1 MAKLKFFLRTSQT
14 SGTSSLYVRI
24 ARPAM
29 GFSWWI
35 NTGIEVDV
43 AAWIKAQRSISAQD
57 KYFSTD
63 KGKEVLALTTEVD
76 DVIKRLFLNKVVTCS
91 DDKPKL
97 EKAISDVVNVKGIMA
112 QKEAEDLAREEQHR
126 KHEEERNRLCVVA
139 NYYADFMQ
147 RISSGELR
155 QGRDNSKYRETSLS
169 VWKTFGKHLAGYL
182 EFKCRGNL
190 TFDDINKSF
199 ADGFTNYLESK
210 GLMLGTINQQVNCFR
225 RLCSAAAEDEKNKN
239 LISLKVWHSHEEKD
253 ADKRAEIV
261 LSESEID
268 ELYQMKLDGLRE
280 QVRDMWCLGYF
291 CGQRVSDYSRLTK
304 DNFTQ
309 TRGGL
314 DVIVLQQQK
323 TSKEIV
329 IPIIDDRV
337 FEICEKYDYNF
348 PSLTRDTQNR
358 FIKIV
363 AKELSETVPSLK
375 EWSRTLLALRERN
388 KEESYM
394 SMRKRIEAGEK
405 LHGEESKR
413 YKRMAQYAEEHE
425 SGDMLYKRDN
435 SGAVIRQRWE
445 LITCHTSRRSQVT
458 NMYDSGIFDVK
469 DIMSVSGHTT
479 IRNFERYLKRD
490 AVSQAESLAE
500 KARKAKE
507 IKIKKEA

>member
-1 MAKLKFFLRTSQT
+1 MANFFLQT
-14 SGTSSLYVRI
+14 TKKSGTATLYVRI
-24 ARPAM
+24 NRPAL
-29 GFSWWI
+29 GVRQWYV
-35 NTGIEVDV
+35 NTEIKVDV
-43 AAWIKAQRSISAQD
+43 VEWTKAQSGA
-57 KYFSTD
+57 KYLAKYLSTEE
-63 KGKEVLALTTEVD
+63 GKKVQTLTDIVD
-76 DVIKRLFLNKVVTCS
+76 GVIKNFFDGIKTVNKGSKDLLCDRIKSVVRLDS
-91 DDKPKL
+91 D
-97 EKAISDVVNVKGIMA
+97 KA
-112 QKEAEDLAREEQHR
+112 
-126 KHEEERNRLCVVA
+126 EEEVRQRELDAVKAKAEEEKNRLCIVA

-182 EFKCRGNL
+182 EFKCRGKI

-253 ADKRAEIV
+253 ADKRTEIV

-268 ELYQMKLDGLRE
+268 ELYKMKLDGLRE

-291 CGQRVSDYSRLTK
+291 CGQRVSDYSRLTR

-323 TSKEIV
+323 TGKELI
-329 IPIIDDRV
+329 IPILDDRV

-479 IRNFERYLKRD
+479 LKNFERYLKRD
-490 AVSQAESLAE
+490 AVSQAESIAE

-507 IKIKKEA
+507 IKMKKEA

>member
-1 MAKLKFFLRTSQT
+1 MANFFLQT
-14 SGTSSLYVRI
+14 TKKSGTATLYVRLN
-24 ARPAM
+24 RPSQ
-29 GFSWWI
+29 GVTQWYV
-35 NTGIEVDV
+35 NTGIKVDV
-43 AAWIKAQRSISAQD
+43 VEWTKAQSGAKYLAKYLSTEEGKKVQTKTDIVDGVIKNFFDGIKTVNEKSKDLLCERIKAVVRLDSDKAEEEVRQR
-57 KYFSTD
+57 KY
-63 KGKEVLALTTEVD
+63 E
-76 DVIKRLFLNKVVTCS
+76 
-91 DDKPKL
+91 
-97 EKAISDVVNVKGIMA
+97 
-112 QKEAEDLAREEQHR
+112 EEQQ
-126 KHEEERNRLCVVA
+126 RLCMVA

-147 RISSGELR
+147 RISNGELR
-155 QGRDNSKYRETSLS
+155 QGRDNSKYRQSSLS
-169 VWKTFGKHLAGYL
+169 VWKTFGNHLTSYL
-182 EFKCRGNL
+182 KYKRCTDI
-190 TFDDINKSF
+190 TFDAINKSF
-199 ADGFTNYLESK
+199 ADGFTNFLESK

-268 ELYQMKLDGLRE
+268 ELYNMKLDGLRE

-291 CGQRVSDYSRLTK
+291 CAQRVSDYSRLTR
-304 DNFTQ
+304 DNFSK
-309 TRGGL
+309 TRGGE

-323 TSKEIV
+323 TGKELI
-329 IPIIDDRV
+329 IPILDDRV
-337 FEICEKYDYNF
+337 FEICKKYNYKF

-388 KEESYM
+388 KEESYI

-413 YKRMAQYAEEHE
+413 DKRMAQYAAEHE

-490 AVSQAESLAE
+490 AVSQAESIAE
-500 KARKAKE
+500 KARRAKE
-507 IKIKKEA
+507 VKMKKEA

>member
-1 MAKLKFFLRTSQT
+1 
-14 SGTSSLYVRI
+14 
-24 ARPAM
+24 M

-43 AAWIKAQRSISAQD
+43 AAWNKAQKSTSAQD
-57 KYFSTD
+57 KYFSSD

-76 DVIKRLFLNKVVTCS
+76 DVIKRLFLNKVVTS
-91 DDKPKL
+91 SADKSKL
-97 EKAISDVVNVKGIMA
+97 EQAISDVVNVKGIKA
-112 QKEAEDLAREEQHR
+112 QKEAEDYAKAEQQR
-126 KHEEERNRLCVVA
+126 RHEEERNRLCVVA
-139 NYYADFMQ
+139 NYYEDFME
-147 RISSGELR
+147 RISNGELR
-155 QGRDNSKYRETSLS
+155 QGKDNSKYRKSSLS
-169 VWKTFGKHLAGYL
+169 VWKTFGKHLTGYL
-182 EFKCRGNL
+182 EHKHRSNM

-253 ADKRAEIV
+253 ADKRAGIV

-268 ELYQMKLDGLRE
+268 KLYEMKLDGLRE

-291 CGQRVSDYSRLTK
+291 CAQRVSDYSRLTR
-304 DNFTQ
+304 DNFSQ

-323 TSKEIV
+323 TGKELV
-329 IPIIDDRV
+329 IPILDDRV
-337 FEICEKYDYNF
+337 FEICEKYDYKF
-348 PSLTRDTQNR
+348 PMLTRDTQNR

-363 AKELSETVPSLK
+363 SKELSETVPSLK
-375 EWSRTLLALRERN
+375 EWSRTLLTLRERQ
-388 KEESYM
+388 KEESYL
-394 SMRKRIEAGEK
+394 SMKKRIEDGEK

-413 YKRMAQYAEEHE
+413 YRRMAQYATEHE
-425 SGDMLYKRDN
+425 SGDLLYKRDS
-435 SGAVIRQRWE
+435 SGEIIRQRWE

-458 NMYDSGIFDVK
+458 NMFDSGIYDVK
-469 DIMSVSGHTT
+469 DIMSVSGHST

-507 IKIKKEA
+507 VKMKKEA

>member
-1 MAKLKFFLRTSQT
+1 MANFFLQT
-14 SGTSSLYVRI
+14 TKKSGTATLYVRLN
-24 ARPAM
+24 RPSQ
-29 GFSWWI
+29 GVTQWYV
-35 NTGIEVDV
+35 NTGIKVDV
-43 AAWIKAQRSISAQD
+43 VEWTKAQLGAKYLAKYLSTEEGKKVQTKTDIVDGVIKNFFDGIKTVNKESKGLLCERIKAVVRLDSDKAEEEVRQR
-57 KYFSTD
+57 KY
-63 KGKEVLALTTEVD
+63 E
-76 DVIKRLFLNKVVTCS
+76 
-91 DDKPKL
+91 
-97 EKAISDVVNVKGIMA
+97 
-112 QKEAEDLAREEQHR
+112 EEQQ
-126 KHEEERNRLCVVA
+126 RLCVVA

-147 RISSGELR
+147 RISNGELR
-155 QGRDNSKYRETSLS
+155 QGRDNSKYRQSSLS
-169 VWKTFGKHLAGYL
+169 VWKTFGNHLTSYL
-182 EFKCRGNL
+182 EYKKCTDI
-190 TFDDINKSF
+190 TFDAINKSF
-199 ADGFTNYLESK
+199 ADGFTNFLESK

-261 LSESEID
+261 LSEYEID
-268 ELYQMKLDGLRE
+268 KLYEMQLDGLRE

-291 CGQRVSDYSRLTK
+291 CAQRVSDYSRLTK
-304 DNFTQ
+304 DNFSK
-309 TRGGL
+309 TRGGE

-323 TSKEIV
+323 TGKELI

-337 FEICEKYDYNF
+337 FEICKKYNYKF

-363 AKELSETVPSLK
+363 AKELSEKVPSLK

-388 KEESYM
+388 KEESYI

-425 SGDMLYKRDN
+425 SGDMLYRRDN

-479 IRNFERYLKRD
+479 IKNFERYLKRD
-490 AVSQAESLAE
+490 AVSQAESIAE

-507 IKIKKEA
+507 IKMKKEAGV

>member
-1 MAKLKFFLRTSQT
+1 MANFFLQT
-14 SGTSSLYVRI
+14 TKKSGTATLYVRI
-24 ARPAM
+24 NRPAL
-29 GFSWWI
+29 GVRQWYV
-35 NTGIEVDV
+35 NTEIKVDV
-43 AAWIKAQRSISAQD
+43 VEWTKAQSGA
-57 KYFSTD
+57 KYLAKYLSTEE
-63 KGKEVLALTTEVD
+63 GKKVQTLTDIVD
-76 DVIKRLFLNKVVTCS
+76 GVIKNFFDGIKTVNKGSKDLLCDRIKSVVRLDS
-91 DDKPKL
+91 D
-97 EKAISDVVNVKGIMA
+97 KA
-112 QKEAEDLAREEQHR
+112 
-126 KHEEERNRLCVVA
+126 EEEVRQRELDAVKAKAEEEKNRLCIVA
-139 NYYADFMQ
+139 NYYADFMT

-169 VWKTFGKHLAGYL
+169 VWKTFGNHLSGYL
-182 EFKCRGNL
+182 EYKRRMDI

-323 TSKEIV
+323 TSKELI

-348 PSLTRDTQNR
+348 PALTRDTQNR

-388 KEESYM
+388 KEESYI
-394 SMRKRIEAGEK
+394 SMKKRLEAGEK
-405 LHGEESKR
+405 LNGEESKR
-413 YKRMAQYAEEHE
+413 YRRMALYAEEHE

>member
-1 MAKLKFFLRTSQT
+1 M
-14 SGTSSLYVRI
+14 
-24 ARPAM
+24 
-29 GFSWWI
+29 
-35 NTGIEVDV
+35 
-43 AAWIKAQRSISAQD
+43 
-57 KYFSTD
+57 
-63 KGKEVLALTTEVD
+63 TTEVD

-91 DDKPKL
+91 ADKPKL

-112 QKEAEDLAREEQHR
+112 QKEAEDLVREEQQR

-139 NYYADFMQ
+139 HYYTDFMT

-169 VWKTFGKHLAGYL
+169 VWKTFGKHLRGYL
-182 EFKCRGNL
+182 EYKRRMDI

-261 LSESEID
+261 LSESEVD

-291 CGQRVSDYSRLTK
+291 CGQRVSDYSRLTR

-323 TSKEIV
+323 TGKELI
-329 IPIIDDRV
+329 IPILDDRV

-348 PSLTRDTQNR
+348 PALTRDTQNR

-363 AKELSETVPSLK
+363 AKELSESVPSLK

-388 KEESYM
+388 KEESYI
-394 SMRKRIEAGEK
+394 SMKKRLEAGEK

-413 YKRMAQYAEEHE
+413 YRRMAQYAEEHE

-507 IKIKKEA
+507 IKMKKEA